1 MVSFFW
7 GGGVYVYEAHMK
19 EAWWVHY
26 LYYQAGRE
34 GESKVCVMLVDGLG
48 WDGIGDRSV
57 RVRYYALHVI
67 NGVNIRN
74 DERRMYILQ
83 SLEC

>member
-1 MVSFFW
+1 
-7 GGGVYVYEAHMK
+7 
-19 EAWWVHY
+19 
-26 LYYQAGRE
+26 
-34 GESKVCVMLVDGLG
+34 MLVDGLG

-67 NGVNIRN
+67 NRVNIRN